1 MPERIAGIVTAIEE
15 VTAVLRALDKTV
27 HIHEHTLRLVK
38 ALSAALLI
46 AIILALFLLYRQDR
60 LQREVRTESDTT
72 RTALC
77 AEISLFLQ
85 FESRTTS
92 NPTYTPAQVAQQLGA
107 YKILRQIQAD
117 LECTTR

>member
-1 MPERIAGIVTAIEE
+1 MTERIDGIVTALDE
-15 VTAVLRALDKTV
+15 VAVVLKGLDKTV

-38 ALSAALLI
+38 ALLAAFLI
-46 AIILALFLLYRQDR
+46 AIILALFMLYRQDR
-60 LQREVRTESDTT
+60 LQRDVRTESDTT

-85 FESRTTS
+85 FESRMTS

-107 YKILRQIQAD
+107 YKILRQIHAD
-117 LECTTR
+117 LECATR